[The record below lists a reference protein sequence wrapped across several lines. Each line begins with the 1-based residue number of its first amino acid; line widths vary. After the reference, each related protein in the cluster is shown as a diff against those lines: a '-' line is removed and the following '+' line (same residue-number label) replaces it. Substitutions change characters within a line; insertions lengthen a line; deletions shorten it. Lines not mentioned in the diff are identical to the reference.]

1 MSRVMIRAA
10 GSNVFVDEELEE
22 ARKAKNDPGA
32 LLFGACPQC
41 SEGDLLVW
49 RREQAVVAQ
58 CIACGYAG
66 ALSSV
71 YPWPGPA
78 AERRDPIP
86 ACALI
91 SSSSAAATAGSTSLN
106 HSFLSMASHSASRG
120 GL

>member
-1 MSRVMIRAA
+1 MSRVMIRPA
-10 GSNVFVDEELEE
+10 GSNLFVDEELEE

-41 SEGDLLVW
+41 SAGDLLVW
-49 RREQAVVAQ
+49 RREQALVAW

-78 AERRDPIP
+78 AERRGLVP

-91 SSSSAAATAGSTSLN
+91 SPGLARQRPRPAA
-106 HSFLSMASHSASRG
+106 R
-120 GL
+120 